1 MMSQKFQ
8 QVDGCRE
15 HALAERLVEMAR
27 AALEQAFEDYLARH
41 LAIAGAAT
49 FEEIPQDVGLMA
61 LVAWSEVSTKLSRR
75 LAAVIRDGVQDEPVD
90 DSEWVARV
98 EERASLYRLGEMPSR

>member
-1 MMSQKFQ
+1 
-8 QVDGCRE
+8 
-15 HALAERLVEMAR
+15 MAR

-61 LVAWSEVSTKLSRR
+61 LVAWSEVFTRLSRR

-90 DSEWVARV
+90 ASDSLERV
-98 EERASLYRLGEMPSR
+98 KELAALYRLGEMPPR